1 MIRLRALA
9 LPALAAVWLT
19 LAGAAPSV
27 AQPLSAEQWAA
38 IDRVEAYLSD
48 LRTVQ
53 ARFVQSSSAGGY
65 AEGTFYLK
73 RPGRMRIEY
82 EPPIPYLYVADGI
95 WLTFW
100 DGELEQRWDA
110 PLGSTLADFVVRE
123 EVDFGGDVLVRDVRD
138 TDGWLQVD
146 IRQAD
151 DPQAGQLTLIFADD
165 AQGLALTAWE
175 VLDAQGI
182 RTRIDLI
189 DPQVGVELSN
199 RLFVAPRR
207 DR

>member
-1 MIRLRALA
+1 MIRLRSFVLTAITAL
-9 LPALAAVWLT
+9 LVS
-19 LAGAAPSV
+19 LAGASPAV
-27 AQPLSAEQWAA
+27 AQPLSAEQWADIA
-38 IDRVEAYLSD
+38 RVEAYLSE
-48 LRTVQ
+48 LGTVQ
-53 ARFVQSSSAGGY
+53 ARFVQSSSAGGF

-82 EPPIPYLYVADGI
+82 EPPVPYLYVADGI

-110 PLGSTLADFVVRE
+110 PLGSTLADLVVRE

-138 TDGWLQVD
+138 TEGWLHVEIQ
-146 IRQAD
+146 QAG
-151 DPQAGQLTLIFADD
+151 DPQAGHLTLIFTDD

-182 RTRIDLI
+182 RTRVDLI
-189 DPQVGVELSN
+189 DPQIGVDLSN
-199 RLFVAPRR
+199 RLFVAPRP